1 MKVITFVLLAIF
13 VLLCMQNNYIV
24 DAGNIRGTPS
34 NTEEDV
40 SPTSNAKGI
49 SDFRPKPHS
58 PEDVT
63 EENIRNKRSDIR
75 RRNSRELLHSSNHL
89 RTNLKILNDIMSYS

>member
-63 EENIRNKRSDIR
+63 EENIRNKPPTWQMNLTMNVIQYIR
-75 RRNSRELLHSSNHL
+75 
-89 RTNLKILNDIMSYS
+89 ID

>member
-63 EENIRNKRSDIR
+63 EENIRN
-75 RRNSRELLHSSNHL
+75 NSALVFGSLIASSNKL
-89 RTNLKILNDIMSYS
+89 DSVAQY

>member
-58 PEDVT
+58 PEDMASKEANKIVKEMQ
-63 EENIRNKRSDIR
+63 EEERYTQK
-75 RRNSRELLHSSNHL
+75 
-89 RTNLKILNDIMSYS
+89 KQ